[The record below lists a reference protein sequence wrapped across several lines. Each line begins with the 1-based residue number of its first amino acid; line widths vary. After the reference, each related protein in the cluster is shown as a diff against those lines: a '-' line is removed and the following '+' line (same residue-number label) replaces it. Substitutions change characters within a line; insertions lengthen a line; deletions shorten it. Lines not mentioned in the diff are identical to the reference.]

1 MKTFI
6 ELFES
11 LDRTT
16 KTNEKLAALQVFF
29 QQTDDLDA
37 LWAVAL
43 LTGKRPKRPVKTT
56 LLREW
61 AAEQA
66 GISNELFEDTYHV
79 VGDLAETIALLLP
92 PQPHSMNESLHR
104 VMVELIELREE
115 TEAAKKEYVLKRWS
129 QLSKTGRFVFNKL
142 ITGGYRIGVS
152 RKLMTRA
159 LATYLDTDEAAIAH
173 RLMGNW
179 SPVEVSFEDLFRSED
194 QKDDLSKPYPFYLAY
209 PLEDKAAIQ
218 NRKDWQA
225 EYKWD
230 GIRGQLIVRSGQ
242 AFLWSRGEELV
253 TDRYPEIEEL
263 KQSIPD
269 GTVLDGEILA
279 WKDQPLPFQMLQ
291 KRIGRKKVSA
301 QMMKKVPVVFM
312 AYDMLE
318 WKGEDIRHLTMRERR
333 MHLEKLDQQLDD
345 VAWKLSP
352 VIDAPEVKDLEK
364 LRDGAREK
372 FAEGLM
378 LKQLDSP
385 YRDGR
390 KRGEWWKWKVDP
402 MHIDAVMIYAQRGH
416 GRRANL
422 YTDFTFAVWKG
433 DELVPF
439 TKAYSGLTD
448 EELKK
453 VDRFVKQHTRERFG
467 PVRSVDPEL
476 VFELAFEG
484 IVKSSRHKS
493 GIALR
498 FPRIKRWRTDKP
510 AQEANT
516 LKDLTALLEAYGPRE
531 KKD

>member
-6 ELFES
+6 ELFQA

-16 KTNEKLAALQVFF
+16 KTNEKLAALQEFF
-29 QQTDDLDA
+29 ENTDDRDA

-43 LTGKRPKRPVKTT
+43 LTGKRPKRPVKTS
-56 LLREW
+56 LLRQW
-61 AAEQA
+61 AAENA
-66 GISNELFEDTYHV
+66 GISDELFEDTYHV

-92 PQPHSMNESLHR
+92 PMPDTIDASLHS
-104 VMVELIELREE
+104 VMLELVDIRESDDDV
-115 TEAAKKEYVLKRWS
+115 KKAYVLRRWN

-159 LATYLDTDEAAIAH
+159 LAKYLDTEESSVAH
-173 RLMGNW
+173 RLMGDW
-179 SPVEVSFEDLFRSED
+179 SPTRTTFEKLFRSTD

-209 PLEDKAAIQ
+209 PLDDPSDIA
-218 NRKDWQA
+218 NRDEWQA

-253 TDRYPEIEEL
+253 TDRFPEIEKL
-263 KQSIPD
+263 KSHIPD

-279 WKDQPLPFQMLQ
+279 WKDQPLPFQLLQ
-291 KRIGRKKVSA
+291 KRIGRKNVTA
-301 QMMKKVPVVFM
+301 NMMRKVPIVFM
-312 AYDMLE
+312 AYDIMEWDGRDVRNETLKQRRSYLE
-318 WKGEDIRHLTMRERR
+318 SLHQTI
-333 MHLEKLDQQLDD
+333 DD
-345 VAWKLSP
+345 GAWKLSP
-352 VIDAPEVKDLEK
+352 VIRAESMRELQE
-364 LRDGAREK
+364 LRDNAREK
-372 FAEGLM
+372 YAEGLM
-378 LKQLDSP
+378 LKRLDSP

-422 YTDFTFAVWKG
+422 YTDFTFAVWNG
-433 DELVPF
+433 DELIPF

-448 EELKK
+448 EELIK

-484 IVKSSRHKS
+484 IVKSTRHKS

-510 AQEANT
+510 AAEANT
-516 LKDLTALLEAYGPRE
+516 LADLTALLEAYGPE
-531 KKD
+531 